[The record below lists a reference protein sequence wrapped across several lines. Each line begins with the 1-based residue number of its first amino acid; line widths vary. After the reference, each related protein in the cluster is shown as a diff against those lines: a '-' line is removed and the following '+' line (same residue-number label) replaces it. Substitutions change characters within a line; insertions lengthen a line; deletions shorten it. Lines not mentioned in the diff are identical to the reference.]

1 MLKALADYG
10 GDFLPDLK
18 LEDFSHERIL
28 RLLRLYSKVYAAL
41 DGFWYLAVMERRGN
55 KEALACDTKVWKS
68 ITKYEMRRITEEL
81 NIHGNDV
88 IALMKALQIAPYFQ
102 NMQYKIDI
110 ENGNRA
116 TFTVTHCPTLYA
128 LEREGKGRETE
139 ICNIVEPEIFKDYAS
154 FFSPSIQVRCLK
166 SPPRKSK
173 DEICC
178 QWAFN
183 LES

>member
-1 MLKALADYG
+1 MKGLADYSG
-10 GDFLPDLK
+10 EFLPKLK
-18 LEDFSHERIL
+18 LEDFSHDTL
-28 RLLRLYSKVYAAL
+28 VKLLMLYSKLYAAL
-41 DGFWYLAVMERRGN
+41 DGFWYLKVMERCGN
-55 KEALACDTKVWKS
+55 KEALDYDARTWKS
-68 ITKYEMRRITEEL
+68 VVKYEMRRITEEL

-116 TFTVTHCPTLYA
+116 TFTVTHCPTLEA
-128 LEREGKGRETE
+128 LEREGKGREGE
-139 ICNIVEPEIFKDYAS
+139 ICTIVEPEIFKDYAA
-154 FFSPSIQVRCLK
+154 FFNPGIQVECLE

-173 DEICC
+173 DEVCC
-178 QWAFN
+178 RWAFS